1 MNILNKEGF
10 TMRNIKTNKSKKI
23 VGAVISSL
31 IFGSFF
37 IFLVGII
44 SYFQFTEVEKMPWIV
59 YIVLM
64 VILCFPLVG
73 MIVNLVSRIKEI
85 NGGEEDDASKY

>member
-1 MNILNKEGF
+1 
-10 TMRNIKTNKSKKI
+10 
-23 VGAVISSL
+23 
-31 IFGSFF
+31 
-37 IFLVGII
+37 
-44 SYFQFTEVEKMPWIV
+44 MPWIV

-85 NGGEEDDASKY
+85 NGGEEDEASKY